1 MAKRWRHWAI
11 CAFIVVL
18 STAGARLS
26 DRVRVFHQLHLKA
39 LDALFVV
46 RGKQPV
52 SNIVILMLDQKTSDT
67 FTEPTT
73 FWQPHYAQAIQSASE
88 AGAKVMALDLAF
100 GAGVAKWE
108 PTFDGELAGAVS
120 TASMP
125 VIVGYATEQT
135 TSEGAKAL
143 PINILAAALGL
154 DGFPNISEDQDGFVR
169 YQELL
174 EAPNPSDPS
183 AEPHHSFALKVVE
196 KYLGSDLQIKDGH
209 LMLAGKEIPTV
220 KDRTIAINFAGPPDT
235 YPIVS
240 MADFLAAATRG
251 DKEQL
256 RKWVGGKIVL
266 LGSDSL
272 ADRDSTPFFSFFGGT
287 KWLTPGIEIH
297 ANTVHTLID
306 HNYLRLVPEWAELGA
321 ILIATML
328 TVLTML
334 AVRPSLTAGVL
345 LIEATVIAVSTFML
359 FLGGWILS
367 PSELLLAVIFSTA
380 GSGAYRFF
388 TTQQRGALFRKA
400 VSLFVGR
407 QVATTLDSA
416 DDISLSGRRLSVTIL
431 FSDIRGFTAFTE
443 KVCDEQGPEVVV
455 QLLNEYM
462 TTMVAIIVAHGGH
475 VNKFIG
481 DGILAV
487 FSDDDQG
494 AVPGDH
500 ARRSVHCATRMVT
513 APSQFKT
520 GTGIHTGLVVVGNI
534 GSAEKMEYTVLGDT
548 VNLASRLESLNK
560 EQHTCLIMSDATQ
573 KMLGTDIEVVE
584 LGAVPVRG
592 KAAPIVL
599 YTVASLVS
607 APVEKEPVHA

>member
-11 CAFIVVL
+11 CAFIVLL

-26 DRVRVFHQLHLKA
+26 DGVRVFHQLHLKA

-52 SNIVILMLDQKTSDT
+52 SNIVILMMDQKTSDK
-67 FTEPTT
+67 FTELSA
-73 FWQPHYAQAIQSASE
+73 FWQPHYAKAIQAASD
-88 AGAKVMALDLAF
+88 AGAKVMAMDLAF
-100 GAGVAKWE
+100 GAGVAKYE
-108 PTFDGELAGAVS
+108 PTFDGDLAGAIS

-135 TSEGAKAL
+135 TSKGEQAL

-154 DGFPNISEDQDGFVR
+154 DGFPNITEDDDGFVR

-174 EAPNPSDPS
+174 EGPKPDDPT
-183 AEPHHSFALKVVE
+183 ADRRHSFALKIAE
-196 KYLGSDLQIKDGH
+196 KYLGSEVKIQDGR
-209 LMLAGKEIPTV
+209 LFLAGKEIPTV
-220 KDRTIAINFAGPPDT
+220 KERTIAINYAGPPDT
-235 YPIVS
+235 YPIIS
-240 MADFLAAATRG
+240 LADFIAAADRG

-256 RKWVGGKIVL
+256 RKWVNGKIVL

-272 ADRDSTPFFSFFGGT
+272 GDRDSTPFFSFFGGT
-287 KWLTPGIEIH
+287 KWLTPGVEIH
-297 ANTVHTLID
+297 ANVVHTLID
-306 HNYLRLVPEWAELGA
+306 HNYLRLAPDWAETSA
-321 ILIATML
+321 ILIATILTIIMML
-328 TVLTML
+328 G
-334 AVRPSLTAGVL
+334 VRPTLTAVLL
-345 LIEATVIAVSTFML
+345 LIETLVIAVFTYML

-367 PSELLLAVIFSTA
+367 PSEMLLALIFSAT
-380 GSGAYRFF
+380 GGGVYRFF

-400 VSLFVGR
+400 ISLFVGK
-407 QVATTLDSA
+407 QVATSLDEA
-416 DDISLSGRRLSVTIL
+416 DEIALTGRRLSVTIL

-455 QLLNEYM
+455 KLLNEYM
-462 TTMVAIIVAHGGH
+462 SVMVSIIVAHGGH

-487 FSDDDQG
+487 FSDEDQG
-494 AVPGDH
+494 ATAGDH
-500 ARRSVHCATRMVT
+500 ARRAVHCATRMVT

-534 GSAEKMEYTVLGDT
+534 GSAEKLEFTVLGDT

-560 EQHTCLIMSDATQ
+560 EQHTCLIMSDATE
-573 KMLGTDIEVVE
+573 KMLGSGIEVVE

-592 KAAPIVL
+592 KAVPIIL
-599 YTVASLVS
+599 YTVASLAP
-607 APVEKEPVHA
+607 APVEKEPAHA